1 VKPKITGELFT
12 RYLAGDTTP
21 AEEQLIAEWY
31 ASFDHLSPYFD
42 NENSAEAI
50 DLKAKIKT
58 AIKSTIAGETKQA
71 SEPSLTKRTGA
82 QELRKSILAHSRI
95 AATIL
100 ILLTAGLFWMLLK
113 NNATNPKAIVKNAP
127 PVNDSAS
134 IIPGANKAVL
144 TLADGTTVVL
154 DNAANGTLAQQN
166 NVQVVKSKDGELKYQ
181 PAMSNGSPRAG
192 AITYNMLST
201 PRGGQYMIVLPD
213 GSKVW
218 LNAASSIKYP
228 TAFTD
233 NERRVEVTGEVYF
246 EVNSLPPPP
255 TGGGGKKIPFI
266 VKISTPSGAGGE
278 VQVLGTH
285 FNVNAYGDDGVVK
298 TTLLEGK
305 VKVVKR
311 QTVRQPADETEND
324 NRESAI
330 LKPGE
335 QAIIASHSRL
345 TIDDSRLTIDHSP
358 DIESVM
364 AWKNGLF
371 QFNNVT
377 IETVMRQVARWYDV
391 QVVYERDASKD
402 LFRGKIY
409 RNTEMSQLLKI
420 LELSGAHFKIEG
432 KKVIVQ

>member
-1 VKPKITGELFT
+1 MNPKITEELLT
-12 RYLAGDTTP
+12 RYLAGDCTP

-31 ASFDHLSPYFD
+31 ASFEHLSPYFD
-42 NENSAEAI
+42 NETSAEAI

-71 SEPSLTKRTGA
+71 SEIAETKRTGTQA
-82 QELRKSILAHSRI
+82 IRKTIFVYSRV
-95 AATIL
+95 AAAIL
-100 ILLTAGLFWMLLK
+100 ILLIAGLFWILLK
-113 NNATNPKAIVKNAP
+113 NNTSNQKAIVKNAS

-134 IIPGANKAVL
+134 ITPGANKAVL
-144 TLADGTTVVL
+144 TLADGTTLVL

-181 PAMSNGSPRAG
+181 PAMSNEARKSG

-228 TAFTD
+228 TAFTG
-233 NERRVEVTGEVYF
+233 NERRVEITGEVYF
-246 EVNSLPPPP
+246 EIKPLSLP
-255 TGGGGKKIPFI
+255 TGRDGGGQKIPFI
-266 VKISTPSGAGGE
+266 VDMLSASGGGPGSRVE
-278 VQVLGTH
+278 VLGTH

-305 VKVVKR
+305 VKVVNLPD
-311 QTVRQPADETEND
+311 QQAG
-324 NRESAI
+324 RESAI

-335 QAIIASHSRL
+335 QAIASGRSPL
-345 TIDDSRLTIDHSP
+345 TPDRNRDRSLLTIDHSP

-391 QVVYERDASKD
+391 QVVYERDASQE
-402 LFRGKIY
+402 LFRGKMY
-409 RNTEMSQLLKI
+409 RNTDISQLLKI

>member
-1 VKPKITGELFT
+1 MKPKITEELFT
-12 RYLAGDTTP
+12 RYLSGHTTS

-50 DLKAKIKT
+50 DLKAQIKT

-71 SEPSLTKRTGA
+71 SELSFTKHTGTQA
-82 QELRKSILAHSRI
+82 IRKSLFAYSRV
-95 AATIL
+95 AAAIL
-100 ILLTAGLFWMLLK
+100 ILLTAGLFWILLK
-113 NNATNPKAIVKNAP
+113 NNSTTSKAIVKNAP
-127 PVNDSAS
+127 PVNDSAN
-134 IIPGANKAVL
+134 ITPGANKAVL

-166 NVQVVKSKDGELKYQ
+166 NVQVVKSKDGELEYHSAIGNKQ
-181 PAMSNGSPRAG
+181 SAMV
-192 AITYNMLST
+192 TYNKLST
-201 PRGGQYMIVLPD
+201 PRGGQYTITLPD

-228 TAFTD
+228 TAFTGK
-233 NERRVEVTGEVYF
+233 ERRVEITGEVYF
-246 EVNSLPPPP
+246 EVAHLTHKDGSQ
-255 TGGGGKKIPFI
+255 KIPFI
-266 VKISTPSGAGGE
+266 VNISTPSGAGGE
-278 VQVLGTH
+278 VEVLGTH
-285 FNVNAYGDDGVVK
+285 FNVNAYNDEGAVK

-311 QTVRQPADETEND
+311 EIPTGRDRLADGKRQNAKDKTQE
-324 NRESAI
+324 I
-330 LKPGE
+330 VLKPGE
-335 QAIIASHSRL
+335 QAIDHSPFTTHHSPL
-345 TIDDSRLTIDHSP
+345 TIDRSP

-409 RNTEMSQLLKI
+409 RNTEMGQLLKI

>member
-1 VKPKITGELFT
+1 VEPKITEELFT

-42 NENSAEAI
+42 NENSTEAI

-58 AIKSTIAGETKQA
+58 AIKTTIAGETKQA
-71 SEPSLTKRTGA
+71 SEPSLTKRTG
-82 QELRKSILAHSRI
+82 RKSILAHSRI
-95 AATIL
+95 AAAII
-100 ILLTAGLFWMLLK
+100 ILLTAGLFWMFLK
-113 NNATNPKAIVKNAP
+113 NNATNQKAIVKNAP
-127 PVNDSAS
+127 PVNDSPS

-166 NVQVVKSKDGELKYQ
+166 NVQVVKSKDGELEYQ
-181 PAMSNGSPRAG
+181 PAIVNRQSANGPSRREQSAMV
-192 AITYNMLST
+192 TYNKLST

-228 TAFTD
+228 TAFTG

-246 EVNSLPPPP
+246 EVASL
-255 TGGGGKKIPFI
+255 THKDGSHKIPF
-266 VKISTPSGAGGE
+266 VVDISPTTQAGGSHIE
-278 VQVLGTH
+278 VLGTH
-285 FNVNAYGDDGVVK
+285 FNVNAYNDEGTIK

-305 VKVVKR
+305 VKFVNR
-311 QTVRQPADETEND
+311 Q
-324 NRESAI
+324 SALNAAEGSVI

-335 QAIIASHSRL
+335 QAIATSFSPRHDGH
-345 TIDDSRLTIDHSP
+345 TLTIDHSP

>member
-1 VKPKITGELFT
+1 MKPKITEELLT
-12 RYLAGDTTP
+12 RYLAGDCTP

-58 AIKSTIAGETKQA
+58 AIKSTIAGETRQA
-71 SEPSLTKRTGA
+71 SELSSTKRIGTQA
-82 QELRKSILAHSRI
+82 LRKSILAHSRI
-95 AATIL
+95 AAAIL

-181 PAMSNGSPRAG
+181 PAMNNGSPRAG

-228 TAFTD
+228 TAFTG
-233 NERRVEVTGEVYF
+233 NERRVEITGEVYF
-246 EVNSLPPPP
+246 EIKPLNPPA
-255 TGGGGKKIPFI
+255 GGGQKIPFI
-266 VKISTPSGAGGE
+266 VDILSASGGGPGCRVE
-278 VQVLGTH
+278 VLGTH
-285 FNVNAYGDDGVVK
+285 FNVNAYGDEGVVK

-305 VKVVKR
+305 VKVV
-311 QTVRQPADETEND
+311 

-335 QAIIASHSRL
+335 QAIASGLSPL
-345 TIDDSRLTIDHSP
+345 TPDRNRDRSLLTIDHSP

-377 IETVMRQVARWYDV
+377 IETVMRQVARWYDI
-391 QVVYERDASKD
+391 QVVYERDASRD

-409 RNTEMSQLLKI
+409 RNTDMSQLLKI
-420 LELSGAHFKIEG
+420 LELSGAHFKIDG